1 MATGPGCRRCCSNP
15 HGWQPMLAGTLG
27 VVAFVLSEVAFSS
40 CYFMI
45 DESDAS
51 RGYGIT
57 NFEYCY
63 TYSYS
68 YSTTCYCQS
77 YGSYTSSG
85 DYVGFNYTGAHA
97 AALAFGIIANV
108 FGFVMFIVSYCA
120 ACRAFRRGVFIFLG
134 VMYSFCAVS
143 ILLTMLI
150 FIECSTCTMGS
161 GAICAII
168 ASVLWIACAV
178 VSFTTPNYKDD
189 ETPTIAMVPQ
199 QTPVAVSMGQ
209 TMPQPVQVAPGSV
222 TITETVQ
229 PDGSV
234 ITEKVT
240 ANPDGSKT
248 VETFTTQ
255 S

>member
-1 MATGPGCRRCCSNP
+1 MV
-15 HGWQPMLAGTLG
+15 AGSLG
-27 VVAFVLSEVAFSS
+27 LVAYVLSQVALGS
-40 CYFMI
+40 CKFLQCDNPNGI
-45 DESDAS
+45 SL
-51 RGYGIT
+51 GIGIT
-57 NFEYCY
+57 NYEYC
-63 TYSYS
+63 SYGS
-68 YSTTCYCQS
+68 CYCQPRGYYSSS
-77 YGSYTSSG
+77 YEYYYGY
-85 DYVGFNYTGAHA
+85 DYDGATA

-134 VMYSFCAVS
+134 TSYSFCAVS
-143 ILLTMLI
+143 VLLTMLL
-150 FIECSTCTMGS
+150 FIDYSSCTIGS

-168 ASVLWIACAV
+168 ASIIWIACAV
-178 VSFTTPNYKDD
+178 LSFMTPNYKDD

-199 QTPVAVSMGQ
+199 QAPVIVSMGQ
-209 TMPQPVQVAPGSV
+209 TMPQPVQVAPGTV